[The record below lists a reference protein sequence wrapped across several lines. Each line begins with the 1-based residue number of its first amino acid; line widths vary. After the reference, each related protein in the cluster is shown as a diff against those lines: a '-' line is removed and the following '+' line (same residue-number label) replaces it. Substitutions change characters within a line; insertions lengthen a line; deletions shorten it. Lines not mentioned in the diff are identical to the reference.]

1 MTDEVLALA
10 AALGGAEE
18 SDTLRL
24 LCESAVE
31 ELTGM
36 LREDVTGE
44 DCGGAFRL
52 AAAWMALAE
61 LGLTQDDGVESFT
74 AGEVSIKKG
83 DGQARRA
90 ALRLQARQVMRPYLK
105 DEGFVFRGVKG

>member
-1 MTDEVLALA
+1 VTDEVLTLA
-10 AALGGAEE
+10 AALGKVEE
-18 SDTLRL
+18 SETLQL

-36 LREDVTGE
+36 LREGITAE

-52 AAAWMALAE
+52 AAAWMALAG

-83 DGQARRA
+83 DAQARQA
-90 ALRLQARQVMRPYLK
+90 ALRLQARQVMKPYLK
-105 DEGFVFRGVKG
+105 DEGFAFRGVKG